1 MKENLVSYIL
11 LAVSLI
17 IPAIFITMLFNI
29 VIGSIPA
36 ITQIGAGLLDSQAEW
51 WPVANTPSFGILPM
65 VIGTLFVSFLAVAMA
80 APIGLLCAVFLN
92 FYVDKRLSK
101 LITAFIDMLAGVP
114 SVVFGFIGM
123 IVVVGNFERI
133 FNMSAGDS
141 VLAAAIVLAV
151 MLLPYIVS
159 SYSESI
165 EIAKNKYGAL
175 ALALGT
181 PKEYSVMKIII
192 PTTKRSAAAAIT
204 AAYGR
209 AVGETMAVLMIIG
222 NAPIF
227 PRLLGRGQTIPAL
240 TVTEF
245 GSAAIGSLHLSA
257 IFAANLILIMLL
269 CLIFIIAHF
278 LKRGFIHNED

>member
-1 MKENLVSYIL
+1 MKEKLISYIL
-11 LAVSLI
+11 IAVSLI
-17 IPAIFITMLFNI
+17 IPAIFITMLSNI
-29 VIGSIPA
+29 VTESIPA
-36 ITQIGAGLLDSQAEW
+36 ISQIGAGLFDSQAEW

-65 VIGTLFVSFLAVAMA
+65 VFGTLSVSFLAVAMA
-80 APIGLLCAVFLN
+80 APIALLCAVFLN

-114 SVVFGFIGM
+114 SVVFGFIGLV
-123 IVVVGNFERI
+123 VVVGNFERI

-165 EIAKNKYGAL
+165 EIAKNKYGVL

-181 PKEYSVMKIII
+181 SKEYTAMKIII

-245 GSAAIGSLHLSA
+245 GGAAVGSLHLSA
-257 IFAANLILIMLL
+257 IFAANLVLIILL
-269 CLIFIIAHF
+269 CLIFTTAYF
-278 LKRGFIHNED
+278 LKKGGMYSED

>member
-51 WPVANTPSFGILPM
+51 WPVANTQSFGILPI

-257 IFAANLILIMLL
+257 IFAANLILIILL